1 MQPLRIGDV
10 TITSI
15 VERDGPWRRPAEMF
29 PAYDAAVGAKH
40 LATLDPVV
48 FDPATGRMVITYQ
61 TFVVRT
67 PKHTILVDT
76 CTGEDKGYPAP
87 MDFPK
92 QPWLDGFAAEGLRF
106 EDIDYVFCTH
116 LHIDHCGWNTRLVD
130 GRWVIYREC
139 EHAHDGR
146 VRPGLETG

>member
-29 PAYDAAVGAKH
+29 PAYDPAIAETH
-40 LATLDPVV
+40 LKTLDPVV
-48 FDPATGRMVITYQ
+48 FDPASGRMVITYQ

-92 QPWLDGFAAEGLRF
+92 APGWTASPPRGCASRTSTTSSARICTSTIAAG
-106 EDIDYVFCTH
+106 TP
-116 LHIDHCGWNTRLVD
+116 
-130 GRWVIYREC
+130 
-139 EHAHDGR
+139 AS
-146 VRPGLETG
+146 